1 MHFILSNSEKLL
13 NGLMRQE
20 AWLDVSFSK
29 LILMGVRGELGLNVS
44 LLMDT
49 FLIRTYTNTIY
60 LINFRI
66 QNY

>member
-1 MHFILSNSEKLL
+1 
-13 NGLMRQE
+13 MRQE

-29 LILMGVRGELGLNVS
+29 LILMGVRGELGLNFS

-49 FLIRTYTNTIY
+49 FLIWTYTNTIY